1 MQNHQATRESGKVR
15 EYSFRQSN
23 CLWAARPVA
32 RLRPAALVIL
42 AVLLGLGGVDRLA
55 TACTTPVYRYAMYNW
70 ASSPFVVCYLYRGKP
85 DAEDE
90 ALNRTIAEAGNAKP
104 ATANIVLESIDLET
118 WKPERLPP
126 AVRKTLEARAEGA
139 LPAYVVLTPWGAELP
154 VEQFDKAAAAALI
167 DSPVRARLG
176 EMLDQGNA
184 AAFLLLPGADAA
196 ENQRVESVIRETI
209 AKAASGQIAVAS
221 MDDPTA
227 PGMPGQPV
235 DPSSDDQTAAA
246 GRLELGMV
254 KLDRSDPAEQ
264 WFLRTL
270 MHVEPDLHEYQ
281 DEPMVFA
288 VYGRGRA
295 MEPYIGKGI
304 TAENL
309 SDLVAFLAG
318 ACSCMVK
325 EQNPGVDLLFRWD
338 WDSTADR
345 MAENDP
351 TLAPPDM
358 GYQEFA
364 ASSPASEEQPADS
377 AVEDT
382 AKETAA
388 GSDEMASAVQAE
400 SKPAVADEPEPVVAA
415 GAPSPPEAAEASV
428 VQPAPVGT
436 MEPQPLSSQSLA
448 SRQMW
453 TVGLGVALGAIIV
466 LAAGIVLVR
475 RQSP

>member
-1 MQNHQATRESGKVR
+1 MTRER
-15 EYSFRQSN
+15 
-23 CLWAARPVA
+23 ARRDCA
-32 RLRPAALVIL
+32 WLVLL
-42 AVLLGLGGVDRLA
+42 AVFVGIASLHA
-55 TACTTPVYRYAMYNW
+55 TAAACTTPVYRYAMYNW

-85 DAEDE
+85 RAEDE
-90 ALNRTIAEAGNAKP
+90 DLNRTIAEATAAQP
-104 ATANIVLESIDLET
+104 TTANIVLESMDLDA

-126 AVRKTLEARAEGA
+126 VVRKTLESRAEGS

-154 VEQFDKAAAAALI
+154 TEQFDKNVAEALI
-167 DSPVRARLG
+167 HSPVRTRIA

-184 AAFLLLPGADAA
+184 AVFLLLPGTDAS
-196 ENQRVESVIRETI
+196 ENQRVESVVRETV
-209 AKAASGQIAVAS
+209 AQAASGQIAVAS
-221 MDDPTA
+221 MGDLGT
-227 PGMPGQPV
+227 PGMPGQPL
-235 DPSSDDQTAAA
+235 DPSSDDQAAAA

-270 MHVEPDLHEYQ
+270 MNVEPDLHEYQ
-281 DEPMVFA
+281 DQPMVFA

-338 WDSTADR
+338 WESTADR

-364 ASSPASEEQPADS
+364 AGDPAEKEEPGEPTGTEMSEI
-377 AVEDT
+377 
-382 AKETAA
+382 AA
-388 GSDEMASAVQAE
+388 GSNEAAPATAVKAE
-400 SKPAVADEPEPVVAA
+400 PAATSEPKAAVATSTSD
-415 GAPSPPEAAEASV
+415 PPTSTEVTV
-428 VQPAPVGT
+428 VQP
-436 MEPQPLSSQSLA
+436 PQIKIIHPKPLSARSLA

-466 LAAGIVLVR
+466 VGVGVVLVR
-475 RQSP
+475 RRSP